1 MRVMPFFEHMKCGY
15 GENLVIVVDG
25 GVHMYVIFLPVFYIW
40 KYPVLLELYEDKW
53 IMSTGWEEY

>member
-25 GVHMYVIFLPVFYIW
+25 GVHMYVISLLMFCIW
-40 KYPVLLELYEDKW
+40 KYPVLLELYEDKGT
-53 IMSTGWEEY
+53 MSTGWEEY

>member
-25 GVHMYVIFLPVFYIW
+25 GVHMYVISLPVFYIW

>member
-15 GENLVIVVDG
+15 GENLVIVGDG

-40 KYPVLLELYEDKW
+40 KYPVLLELYEDKGT
-53 IMSTGWEEY
+53 MSTGWEEY

>member
-25 GVHMYVIFLPVFYIW
+25 GVHMYVISLPVIYIW
-40 KYPVLLELYEDKW
+40 KYPVLLELYEDKGT
-53 IMSTGWEEY
+53 MSTGWEEY